1 MKVAIIEPLGIPEEQ
16 VYEIARQQ
24 LGDEVEIEYFA
35 EVSADPAVQIERA
48 RGAEVVV
55 DTNIKLTEEAIRG
68 FDSCKL
74 LDIAFTGIDHVDM
87 DTCRE
92 LGIMVCGH
100 TAVGRYPDPVSFFFQ
115 RWRMHPLHRGSFSTQ
130 DSDPWGICCSC
141 SHAVTSRRKK
151 PQCLRG
157 TGR

>member
-16 VYEIARQQ
+16 VYEIARQK

-48 RGAEVVV
+48 KGAEVVV

-74 LDIAFTGIDHVDM
+74 LDIAFTGI
-87 DTCRE
+87 
-92 LGIMVCGH
+92 LLPPG
-100 TAVGRYPDPVSFFFQ
+100 
-115 RWRMHPLHRGSFSTQ
+115 
-130 DSDPWGICCSC
+130 
-141 SHAVTSRRKK
+141 
-151 PQCLRG
+151 
-157 TGR
+157 